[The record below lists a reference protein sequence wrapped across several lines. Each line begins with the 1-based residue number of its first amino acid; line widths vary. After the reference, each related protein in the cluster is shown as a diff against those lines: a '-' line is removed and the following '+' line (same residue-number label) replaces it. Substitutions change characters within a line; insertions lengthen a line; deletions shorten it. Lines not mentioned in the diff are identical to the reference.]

1 MTTSHMNPNYI
12 NGEWV
17 GAELALTD
25 VNPSDLD
32 DVVGRYAEASAA
44 QVGEAVAAARAAF
57 PAWSR
62 RGIQERAD
70 ILERIGTEI
79 LARKEELGRLLS
91 REEGKTLPEGIGEAA
106 RAGYIFRFFAGLA
119 GFWTLV

>member
-17 GAELALTD
+17 GAERVLTD

-70 ILERIGTEI
+70 ILDRIHDHKINRLDELLPWQWST
-79 LARKEELGRLLS
+79 AR
-91 REEGKTLPEGIGEAA
+91 P
-106 RAGYIFRFFAGLA
+106 
-119 GFWTLV
+119 